1 MLVSSCVSSSLRN
14 SLVYMAAER
23 QFGVCEK
30 QVREWRKQKLQLQQ
44 MPKTKRARRGN
55 VASFP
60 LMEDAVRVWV
70 EEKCVNDFIVSR
82 QSTSPRLIW
91 IDCLETTMSTVTLM
105 ALSKIN

>member
-1 MLVSSCVSSSLRN
+1 MSSIGQKRKRLSCDAGFKLRVVEFAEQSSIN
-14 SLVYMAAER
+14 MAAER

-30 QVREWRKQKLQLQQ
+30 RVREWQKQKLQLQQ

-70 EEKCVNDFIVSR
+70 EESH
-82 QSTSPRLIW
+82 
-91 IDCLETTMSTVTLM
+91 
-105 ALSKIN
+105 